1 MTLTVNGCCVDTKF
15 PLSLII
21 ITIGY
26 LTLCKNFMYFIL
38 ILCFWLLFDP
48 SIYLIEEALKP
59 FSKLIYVYQ
68 MDATWIRER
77 EILKLYW
84 LSNIL
89 GHPIFLKL
97 CNYLPAVKQHD
108 MSDAKHYFFIWCHNY
123 NFRLKTHCY
132 SPSLNEPK
140 KLKNSTTIW
149 SRMVQTWVTLS
160 F

>member
-68 MDATWIRER
+68 MDATWLRER

-89 GHPIFLKL
+89 GHPIFLRL
-97 CNYLPAVKQHD
+97 CNYLPAMKRHD
-108 MSDAKHYFFIWCHNY
+108 MSDAKHYFLTSFLVEFFMHFIHHWMN
-123 NFRLKTHCY
+123 
-132 SPSLNEPK
+132 PK
-140 KLKNSTTIW
+140 KFE
-149 SRMVQTWVTLS
+149 TLQRS
-160 F
+160 DLAWYKLG